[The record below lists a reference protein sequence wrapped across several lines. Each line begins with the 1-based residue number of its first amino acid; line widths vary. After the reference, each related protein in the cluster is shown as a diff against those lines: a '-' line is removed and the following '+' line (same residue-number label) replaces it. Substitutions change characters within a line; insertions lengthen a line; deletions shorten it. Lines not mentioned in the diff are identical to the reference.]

1 MPTVENTNLT
11 LTTVDGRVTIR
22 VTYDARFTPFER
34 QLADLGMRYHS
45 HVNALGMDPGGDSLT
60 GANLAGVD
68 FPTQNFPVTAGTV
81 DQVLSRDESQTVI
94 RDLLQEDPNSGD
106 ADEIRCKIR
115 IHSVGIPPEFT
126 ADEFTVEKKVL
137 G

>member
-1 MPTVENTNLT
+1 MPTVENADLT
-11 LTTVDGRVTIR
+11 LSTVDGRVTIR

-34 QLADLGMRYHS
+34 QLAGLGMRYHS
-45 HVNALGMDPGGDSLT
+45 HINALGMDPAGSLT

-94 RDLLQEDPNSGD
+94 RALLQEDPNIGD
-106 ADEIRCKIR
+106 TDEIRCKIR

-126 ADEFTVEKKVL
+126 ADEFTDEKVL
-137 G
+137 LG

>member
-1 MPTVENTNLT
+1 MPTVENADLT

-45 HVNALGMDPGGDSLT
+45 HVNALGMDPAGSLT

-126 ADEFTVEKKVL
+126 EDEFTVEKRVL

>member
-1 MPTVENTNLT
+1 MPTVENADLT

-45 HVNALGMDPGGDSLT
+45 HINALGMDPAGSLT

-94 RDLLQEDPNSGD
+94 RALLQEDPNIGD
-106 ADEIRCKIR
+106 TDEIRCKIR

-126 ADEFTVEKKVL
+126 ADEFTDEKVL
-137 G
+137 LG

>member
-1 MPTVENTNLT
+1 MPTVENADLT

-45 HVNALGMDPGGDSLT
+45 HINALGMDPAGSLT
-60 GANLAGVD
+60 GANLVGVD

>member
-1 MPTVENTNLT
+1 MPTV
-11 LTTVDGRVTIR
+11 
-22 VTYDARFTPFER
+22 
-34 QLADLGMRYHS
+34 
-45 HVNALGMDPGGDSLT
+45 T
-60 GANLAGVD
+60 GANLVGVD

-126 ADEFTVEKKVL
+126 EDLFTDQVL
-137 G
+137 LLG

>member
-1 MPTVENTNLT
+1 MPTVENADLT

-34 QLADLGMRYHS
+34 RLADLGMRYHS
-45 HVNALGMDPGGDSLT
+45 HINALGMDPAGSLT

-94 RDLLQEDPNSGD
+94 RALLQEDPNSGD
-106 ADEIRCKIR
+106 TDEIRCKIR

-126 ADEFTVEKKVL
+126 ADEFTDEKLLL

>member
-1 MPTVENTNLT
+1 MPTVENANLT

-22 VTYDARFTPFER
+22 VRYDARFTPFER

-45 HVNALGMDPGGDSLT
+45 HVNAHGMDPAGSLA
-60 GANLAGVD
+60 GANLVGVV

-94 RDLLQEDPNSGD
+94 RSLLQEDPNSGD

-126 ADEFTVEKKVL
+126 ADVFTDEKVL
-137 G
+137 LG

>member
-1 MPTVENTNLT
+1 MPTVENADLT

-45 HVNALGMDPGGDSLT
+45 HINALGMDPAGSLT
-60 GANLAGVD
+60 GSNLVGVD

-126 ADEFTVEKKVL
+126 ADEFTDEKRLL